1 MTKEIKKEEKKS
13 VRIALKITPSLFS
26 KIIKIAEHNQMD
38 VSKVVRA
45 AIESLVEEDI
55 DEADDKEGRY
65 GLPSYL
71 TENGVSSVFQDAIYD
86 WIKDLIDSGEIYNRI
101 K

>member
-1 MTKEIKKEEKKS
+1 MIKKIEKTETKS

-45 AIESLVEEDI
+45 AIESFI
-55 DEADDKEGRY
+55 N
-65 GLPSYL
+65 
-71 TENGVSSVFQDAIYD
+71 TT
-86 WIKDLIDSGEIYNRI
+86 IK